1 MSSSREKGSLLD
13 IRLAA
18 ANPEVINN
26 DILALKDEWKG
37 GSVKWFSPIQSS
49 NYKEFYDN
57 WFYQGRFKE
66 EDPSFWE
73 GLELPLDVFNDFWPE
88 GGPNWD
94 GIAVIT
100 RRNGEKVLVL
110 IEAKAHKGELSSGKC
125 GAKEPSRKKIKER
138 LELTKAEEHLSGV
151 DWMNNYYQFANRLA
165 FLLHLRKALK
175 TEQVVFLYLLFAND
189 PCWQKKDRTDNDAWI
204 KAIEKE
210 RKFFGIDDKFCQ
222 DNGIYDLIVD
232 LNDNRYL
239 LLKKLIEEQL
249 SQLDNA
255 AK

>member
-1 MSSSREKGSLLD
+1 M
-13 IRLAA
+13 
-18 ANPEVINN
+18 
-26 DILALKDEWKG
+26 
-37 GSVKWFSPIQSS
+37 
-49 NYKEFYDN
+49 
-57 WFYQGRFKE
+57 
-66 EDPSFWE
+66 
-73 GLELPLDVFNDFWPE
+73 
-88 GGPNWD
+88 
-94 GIAVIT
+94 
-100 RRNGEKVLVL
+100 
-110 IEAKAHKGELSSGKC
+110 
-125 GAKEPSRKKIKER
+125 
-138 LELTKAEEHLSGV
+138 SGV